1 MEGLQVLQ
9 LLFVVSICFSVSTG
23 GALDLASD
31 RAALLALRGAV
42 KGRLLLWNVTDTNPC
57 LWTGVKCE
65 NERVTELRL
74 PGTGLV
80 GPLPL
85 GIGNLTQLNTL
96 SLRSN
101 ALSGPIP
108 ADFANLALLQNLF
121 LQKNLFS
128 GDIPRFMYDMQSL
141 VRLILANNNF
151 SGEISPRINNLTRLG
166 TLFLESNNL
175 TGSIPNIDIGPLA
188 LFNVS
193 FNRLTGP
200 VPERLST
207 QPANAFEGNSL
218 CGNPLPACP
227 GSGSKSKSKSKSKL
241 SGGAIAG
248 IVIGSFVGFALIVV
262 VLIVL
267 CQRRSGGESD
277 SKDLAA
283 AKRGESEIPREKS
296 MVESESTSASAEY
309 SKGSVRGGGSKS
321 LVFFGNVGKMFDLED
336 LLRASAEVLG
346 KGTFGT
352 SYKATLE
359 SGTAV
364 VVKRLKEVTVSEK
377 EFRERIDEIGRTVHV
392 NLVPLMA
399 YYYSK
404 EERLLVYECLPLGS
418 LSALLHGEHFVVI
431 IWFRPFLA
439 NLMLVGLIMSLLC

>member
-9 LLFVVSICFSVSTG
+9 LLFVLSICFSVSTG

-31 RAALLALRGAV
+31 RAALLALRGVV
-42 KGRLLLWNVTDTNPC
+42 KGRLLLWNITDTNPC
-57 LWTGVKCE
+57 SWTGVTCQ

-80 GPLPL
+80 GQLPL
-85 GIGNLTQLNTL
+85 GIGNLTQLTTL
-96 SLRSN
+96 SLRAN

-108 ADFANLALLQNLF
+108 ADFVNLAFLQNLY

-128 GDIPRFMYDMQSL
+128 GEIPGFMYDMQSL

-166 TLFLESNNL
+166 ILFLESNNL
-175 TGSIPNIDIGPLA
+175 TGSIPDVDIRTLVQ
-188 LFNVS
+188 FNVS
-193 FNRLTGP
+193 FNRLTGS
-200 VPERLST
+200 VPEQLST
-207 QPANAFEGNSL
+207 QPASAFEGNSL
-218 CGNPLPACP
+218 CGNPLQACP
-227 GSGSKSKSKSKSKL
+227 GSGSGSKSKSKSKL

-262 VLIVL
+262 VLIFL
-267 CQRRSGGESD
+267 CQRRSGGKSD

-283 AKRGESEIPREKS
+283 AKRGEAEIPREKS
-296 MVESESTSASAEY
+296 LVESESTSASAEY
-309 SKGSVRGGGSKS
+309 SKGSVGGGGSKS
-321 LVFFGNVGKMFDLED
+321 LVFFGNVGTMFDLED

-359 SGTAV
+359 SGMAV

-392 NLVPLMA
+392 NLVPLRA

-404 EERLLVYECLPLGS
+404 EERLLVYNCLPLGS

-431 IWFRPFLA
+431 IWFLPFLA